1 LYNPASRARPE
12 GLRRALTH
20 LRQWKADDTIVLFVR
35 AAGTPNATVNV
46 THLAEA
52 ASLNADMRTLVLV
65 GSSSTR
71 LIERDG
77 LTPWAYTPRSEAELP

>member
-1 LYNPASRARPE
+1 M
-12 GLRRALTH
+12 RR
-20 LRQWKADDTIVLFVR
+20 
-35 AAGTPNATVNV
+35 VNV
-46 THLAEA
+46 THLGDA
-52 ASLNADMRTLVLV
+52 AALTADMRTLVLV